1 MNKNNLLKVLNAQ
14 VSVSHSSL
22 THDEAGAANAS
33 KRLSCDVDS
42 ESDPAKVDTINTGIC
57 ALS

>member
-1 MNKNNLLKVLNAQ
+1 MNKNILLKVLNAQ

-33 KRLSCDVDS
+33 KRLSCATD
-42 ESDPAKVDTINTGIC
+42 DTINTGVC

>member
-1 MNKNNLLKVLNAQ
+1 MNINNSLKVLNAQ

-33 KRLSCDVDS
+33 KRLSCDVTS
-42 ESDPAKVDTINTGIC
+42 GGSKVDTINTGIC